1 MNMRTFR
8 AGTPL
13 QALILGEA
21 LLLARQLERIA
32 DAASELARR
41 AVDSQNRRTHPRAP
55 PERFPLARRRRGG
68 YDPLNRRATGAV
80 WHLGSPRSTMAAVTA
95 PCPPAPSD
103 EVLLE
108 RFAAGDRTALEELFR
123 RYRQPAY
130 RVAHRLLGN
139 EPDALDAV
147 QEGFV
152 KALTHLSGFQG
163 RSSFKTWLLR
173 VVSNAALDLGRQRG
187 RRETLSLNVPGAGDG
202 TDAGLLTPDE
212 AGRGLERA
220 DLRALL
226 DEALNSLSEAQR
238 QTFVLH
244 ADAGLSYREVA
255 DATGVS
261 IGTVMSRLFYARQKL
276 RVYLSQRTTL

>member
-1 MNMRTFR
+1 M
-8 AGTPL
+8 
-13 QALILGEA
+13 
-21 LLLARQLERIA
+21 
-32 DAASELARR
+32 
-41 AVDSQNRRTHPRAP
+41 AV
-55 PERFPLARRRRGG
+55 
-68 YDPLNRRATGAV
+68 
-80 WHLGSPRSTMAAVTA
+80 VTA

-108 RFAAGDRTALEELFR
+108 RFAAGVRESLEELFR

-130 RVAHRLLGN
+130 RVAFRLLGN

-147 QEGFV
+147 QEGFI

-173 VVSNAALDLGRQRG
+173 VVSNAALDLGRRRG
-187 RRETLSLNVPGAGDG
+187 RRETLSLNAAGPGEA
-202 TDAGLLTPDE
+202 TDASLLTADD
-212 AGRGLERA
+212 AARGLEQA
-220 DLRALL
+220 ELRTLL
-226 DEALNSLSEAQR
+226 DGALATLSEAQR
-238 QTFVLH
+238 QTFVLN

-276 RVYLSQRTTL
+276 RTYLSQRTTL